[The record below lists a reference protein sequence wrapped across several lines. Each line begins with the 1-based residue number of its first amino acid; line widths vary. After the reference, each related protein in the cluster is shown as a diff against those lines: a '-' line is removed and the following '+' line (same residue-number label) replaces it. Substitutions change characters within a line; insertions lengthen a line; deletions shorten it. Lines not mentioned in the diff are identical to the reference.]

1 MIKLSHE
8 HPFLLAAYRALV
20 AAVVLTP
27 LYVREARHAHPGVT
41 RAALRSS
48 LLPGALLAVHFL
60 SWIVGARLTPAAN
73 SSLVINMVP
82 AVMPLLLLMYTRERM
97 TGAEVIGT
105 ALSLSGL
112 VVLGWSD
119 FGISGE
125 SFRGDIICFASMLFF
140 AWYLALARRNSGKG
154 SIWLYLVPLYYVSGA
169 VSLTASLAF
178 VNPLK
183 PYPLREVLLILG
195 LGVVPTV
202 IGHSVLN
209 HSMQTMRG
217 QTVALT
223 NLSQVFFAGILAYPL
238 LGEVPAPLFFPA
250 LALVVAGAAVVIR
263 AEGGNAERHRA

>member
-20 AAVVLTP
+20 AAVILTP
-27 LYVREARHAHPGVT
+27 VYIRQVRHAQPGVA

-82 AVMPLLLLMYTRERM
+82 VVMPLLLLMYTLERM

-105 ALSLSGL
+105 VLSLSGL

-119 FGISGE
+119 FRISEE
-125 SFRGDIICFASMLFF
+125 SFRGDLICFASMLFF

-154 SIWLYLVPLYYVSGA
+154 SIWLYLVPLYYVSGFM
-169 VSLTASLAF
+169 SLAASLAF
-178 VNPLK
+178 VSPLK
-183 PYPLREVLLILG
+183 PYPLREVLLVLG
-195 LGVVPTV
+195 LGVIPTV
-202 IGHSVLN
+202 VGHSVLN
-209 HSMQTMRG
+209 RSMQTMRG

-238 LGEVPAPLFFPA
+238 LGEFPAPLFFPA
-250 LALVVAGAAVVIR
+250 LALIIAGTAVVIR
-263 AEGGNAERHRA
+263 AERGSAGRRSA